1 VRDTAQ
7 ARSVKI
13 LWRKGLAKV
22 LIVDDHA
29 PSRYLVNWCLTTY
42 GHEVLEAAD
51 GVEALAIARA
61 DRPDLVITD
70 ALMPGMDGFSLC
82 RAWMADG
89 DLVHVPFLFYSASYP
104 SRDDRNFGLSIGAS
118 GYLTKPMPPEELIAA
133 IESVLDKTSQ
143 PPAKPTIRGDDFD
156 KTHHLLV
163 KKKLETKVA
172 ELNELAKA
180 HKTQREEYERLF
192 RANPQ
197 PMWIYDSETMKF
209 LEVNDAAIARY
220 GYAREEWLSMRITD
234 IRPPDEIDR
243 LHAVIAARQG
253 KAFSNPDVWTH
264 IKKDGTQIKV
274 EISAHSLDF
283 HGHAARVVMAL
294 DVTERILSQEREKN
308 HLQRIEDAMRGTIMV
323 VTRMVELRDPYTAGH
338 ERRTAQ
344 LCAAIG
350 AELGMDA
357 DALDGLSMAA
367 MVHDIGKISIPTDIL
382 TKPGKLSPIERLYI
396 EQHAEA
402 GYELLRGLS
411 FPWPIAEIVRQHH
424 ERMDG
429 SGYPQGLSG
438 GDILPEAR
446 ILAVADTIEAMASHR
461 PYRPA
466 FPIDQALAEIEMKAG
481 VIYDKS
487 VAEACLRLFRDR
499 GYTLPV
505 D

>member
-1 VRDTAQ
+1 
-7 ARSVKI
+7 
-13 LWRKGLAKV
+13 LAKV

-29 PSRYLVNWCLTTY
+29 PSRHLVNWCLSSY
-42 GHEVLEAAD
+42 GYEVLEAAD
-51 GVEALAIARA
+51 GVEALAVART
-61 DRPDLVITD
+61 DRPDLVISD
-70 ALMPGMDGFSLC
+70 ALMPRMDGFSLC
-82 RAWMADG
+82 RAWMADS

-104 SRDDRNFGLSIGAS
+104 SDDDRDFGLSIGAS
-118 GYLTKPMPPEELIAA
+118 GYLTKPMPPEELISA
-133 IESVLDKTSQ
+133 IESVLKKTNQ
-143 PPAKPTIRGDDFD
+143 AFATPTIRGDDFD
-156 KTHHLLV
+156 KTHHRLV
-163 KKKLETKVA
+163 NKKLETKVA
-172 ELNELAKA
+172 ELNKLANA
-180 HKTQREEYERLF
+180 YKTQRQEYERLF

-209 LEVNDAAIARY
+209 LEVNDAAVARY
-220 GYAREEWLSMRITD
+220 GYAREEWFAMRITD

-243 LHAVIAARQG
+243 LHEVIADRQG
-253 KAFSNPDVWTH
+253 RTFSNPDVWTH

-283 HGHAARVVMAL
+283 DGHAARVVMAL
-294 DVTERILSQEREKN
+294 DVTEKILIQEREKIQ
-308 HLQRIEDAMRGTIMV
+308 LQRIEDAMRGTIMV

-344 LCAAIG
+344 LCTAIG
-350 AELGMDA
+350 AELGMDP
-357 DALDGLSMAA
+357 DALDGLTMAA

-382 TKPGKLSPIERLYI
+382 SKPGKLSPIERLYI

-402 GYELLRGLS
+402 GYELLREVS
-411 FPWPIAEIVRQHH
+411 FPWPIASIVRQHH

-438 GDILPEAR
+438 DEILPEAR

-466 FPIDQALAEIEMKAG
+466 FPVDQALAEIEMKAG
-481 VIYDKS
+481 VVYDTS
-487 VAEACLRLFRDR
+487 VVEACLRLFRER